1 MHKKPI
7 LASRNAL
14 VAYLIDHLAIA
25 IVFIFN
31 ILTIAIYASD
41 IIEPKKIQIKVY
53 LTIKIWDKR
62 QILNGLNSEL
72 VFKYGMYEIF

>member
-14 VAYLIDHLAIA
+14 VAYLIDHLAI
-25 IVFIFN
+25 VFIFN
-31 ILTIAIYASD
+31 ILTIA

>member
-14 VAYLIDHLAIA
+14 VAYLIDHLAIT

-31 ILTIAIYASD
+31 ILTIA